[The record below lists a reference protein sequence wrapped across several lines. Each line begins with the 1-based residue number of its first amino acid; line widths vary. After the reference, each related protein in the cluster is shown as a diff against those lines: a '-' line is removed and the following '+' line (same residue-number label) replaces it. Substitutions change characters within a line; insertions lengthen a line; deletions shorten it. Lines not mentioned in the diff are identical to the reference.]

1 MAIVYRGAIKAMTVV
16 RVLCSDFL
24 EGRPFTKMDF
34 VLNRPQVAI
43 KVNRALAIKNGKY
56 SKDMSSS
63 VVEKHPILSGPGSM
77 PPGQEVTHSPS

>member
-24 EGRPFTKMDF
+24 DGSPLTKMDF

-43 KVNRALAIKNGKY
+43 KANKALAIKNGKY

-63 VVEKHPILSGPGSM
+63 VVAKHPIFSGPGSM
-77 PPGQEVTHSPS
+77 PPGQEETHSPS